1 LKRPLT
7 FAWRNLVFGRDVDDC
22 WALFRLHTRSY
33 AGLPIS
39 GKYEVLSSLVGFAG
53 SVEADFQVLR
63 VTRAWSPQG
72 YVDMARAG
80 LDARHGAGDRFGEL
94 LGRHER
100 RLRERAPARPE
111 VFLSVRLAAPRAAP
125 VQQLAA
131 ALTAPRDS
139 RLTALRRALGLR
151 DAAAVSQR
159 RLEELFEREG
169 RVFALLTDFLD
180 AERASTRELQWL
192 VRRSLHRGLDEP
204 WLDEFWR
211 PQALVLDAEDENG
224 GRRYRPLEADVL
236 RLFEE
241 PIHVEDRSLRVACEE
256 ADAHQALLVM
266 GALPEVTTFPG
277 RQAELLFAPLE
288 DLPFPVDACFAA
300 RWIPNDQA
308 LAMTRRKVIDADHA
322 YSEESYGDHGPS
334 ADTAVRPELA
344 RELEEYLTASD
355 RPPLLRSQVGLAVGA
370 ATRDELERRV
380 ERIRREFAP
389 IRLHRPLGEQLRLF
403 LSHLPAQLPAVAG
416 YEDVLLLEQ
425 FGAMVPIATHAVGAS
440 EGLYIGQTL
449 SAAGH
454 PVLFDLTE
462 GSRTSRPPA
471 VLCAGTLGSGKTITA
486 QLLALQAFLAGSRIV
501 DIDPKGDHR
510 LAEAVGHEHVESI
523 ELRSGGEHRGVLDPL
538 RIAPPDT
545 RAELAYS
552 FLTELLPAPVP
563 APWQTEIRAAVEEV
577 AGRDDRTCGDV
588 LDVLEDGT
596 EEARN
601 AARAISVHASSG
613 LLQLGFAD
621 RAAPAAPAGE
631 RPVTSLRIA
640 NLTLPLPGTPR
651 SELTAEERT
660 GRALL
665 RLLATYAL
673 HLMGS
678 DWTRHK
684 VLLFD
689 EAWMLLEDAAGLALV
704 QRINRL
710 CRSQNAT
717 PILVTQLLADVASLA
732 ELAGAVFAFGV
743 ETDAEAGR
751 ALELLGLEPDDTR
764 MRAQLRAFRRGRC
777 FLRDYEGR
785 VGAMQVDVADDEL
798 LATLDTTPPRGLSS
812 NGNAPRA

>member
-1 LKRPLT
+1 
-7 FAWRNLVFGRDVDDC
+7 
-22 WALFRLHTRSY
+22 
-33 AGLPIS
+33 
-39 GKYEVLSSLVGFAG
+39 
-53 SVEADFQVLR
+53 
-63 VTRAWSPQG
+63 
-72 YVDMARAG
+72 M
-80 LDARHGAGDRFGEL
+80 
-94 LGRHER
+94 
-100 RLRERAPARPE
+100 
-111 VFLSVRLAAPRAAP
+111 
-125 VQQLAA
+125 
-131 ALTAPRDS
+131 
-139 RLTALRRALGLR
+139 
-151 DAAAVSQR
+151 
-159 RLEELFEREG
+159 
-169 RVFALLTDFLD
+169 
-180 AERASTRELQWL
+180 
-192 VRRSLHRGLDEP
+192 
-204 WLDEFWR
+204 
-211 PQALVLDAEDENG
+211 
-224 GRRYRPLEADVL
+224 
-236 RLFEE
+236 
-241 PIHVEDRSLRVACEE
+241 
-256 ADAHQALLVM
+256 
-266 GALPEVTTFPG
+266 
-277 RQAELLFAPLE
+277 FAPLE
-288 DLPFPVDACFAA
+288 DLPFAVDACFAA

-308 LAMTRRKVIDADHA
+308 VALTRRKLIDSDHA
-322 YSEESYGDHGPS
+322 YTEETYGDHGPT
-334 ADTAVRPELA
+334 ADTAARPELA

-355 RPPLLRSQVGLAVGA
+355 RPPLLRAQIGLAIGA
-370 ATRDELERRV
+370 ASRDELERRV
-380 ERIRREFAP
+380 ERVRREFAP
-389 IRLHRPLGEQLRLF
+389 IRLHRPLGEQFRLF
-403 LSHLPAQLPAVAG
+403 VSHLPAQLPTVPG
-416 YEDVLLLEQ
+416 YDDVLLLEQ
-425 FGAMVPIATHAVGAS
+425 FGATVPIATHAVGAS
-440 EGLYIGQTL
+440 AGLYIGHTL

-486 QLLALQAFLAGSRIV
+486 QLLALQAFLAGSRVV

-510 LAEAVGHEHVESI
+510 LADAVGHEHVEHV
-523 ELRSGGEHRGVLDPL
+523 ELRPGDDHRGVLDPL

-563 APWQTEIRAAVEEV
+563 APWQTEIRAAVEQAATV
-577 AGRDDRTCGDV
+577 DGSTCGDV
-588 LDVLEDGT
+588 LEVLEAGA
-596 EEARN
+596 EEAQS
-601 AARAISVHASSG
+601 AARAIGVHAGTG
-613 LLQLGFAD
+613 LLRLGFAD
-621 RAAPAAPAGE
+621 RGSPAPPAGE
-631 RPVTSLRIA
+631 RAITSLRIA

-678 DWTRHK
+678 DWTRRK

-751 ALELLGLEPDDTR
+751 ALELLGLDDDDAR

-785 VGAMQVDVADDEL
+785 VGAMQVGVADEHL
-798 LATLDTTPPRGLSS
+798 LATLDTTPTRDDSGEAV
-812 NGNAPRA
+812 NGNRPRV